1 MGGITMKKR
10 LISLLLL
17 GAMLLSLLPLSACGR
32 KDGETVSRGEW
43 IAMLAET
50 FGFDQYQSQLPYYS
64 DVDKENPLF
73 PSVQSAAEWQ
83 VLCIFTGES
92 LDPEQAVTKEE
103 VASTAA
109 LSAGC
114 PAAGTGEDYDS
125 APAVDYAVEK
135 QIIDSD
141 KDLKHKMTLEE
152 CEAALEAARTAYLT
166 PSGEERAVVAPAE
179 DLVDMG
185 ALPEEGF
192 TLQGRDFIIPGEYA
206 GGVTEGR
213 TAVVETAEGPVEVSV
228 GETFVTAP
236 TAEHPAGV
244 AYKVAEIREE
254 ADGTL
259 TIVTESPT
267 LEDLFDEL
275 DVHMTVEADPSM
287 IIWDPAFVGGAS
299 PVADGQPGSY
309 TVTFLSAGP
318 QAEPLKTWSDS
329 FSKDF
334 SLGSG
339 NFEKN
344 WSSKNSSALGGGPGA
359 QALENSNFVYD
370 KTPSIEDFGGSTD
383 SWKKNLTVENKFS
396 GGYKI
401 TGNISINSLTVSADV
416 QYKKFLKIP
425 YGIENASVQVSSD
438 LKASLKLEGNLH
450 EELRI
455 AIVPIPIA
463 ATGLSV
469 SVELF
474 LYVDASGQLQVR
486 AGLGANAKVEYQ
498 DGRLRRTA
506 SSNAHAETEAAIE
519 MDFGAKLRAT
529 LDALSVVK
537 IMDADVSVGGN
548 LTASAY
554 IGGNCEVTEEDG
566 QSQITYKESMN
577 IQADLYLPIIKIT
590 CGGSGTLIEAIGLS
604 GNWTVISKDKAAH
617 FELLNYSWVFWE
629 ETVTI
634 DKDGNVID
642 SETSSAGEN
651 EDIGASDDTQLDL
664 KSYTVT
670 LRGDSVQLELDLPA
684 GTAVPDVVWTSDN
697 PSVATVDAS
706 GIVSPVSTGT
716 ATITVSLRSDPNV
729 YVKCAVYVEEIG
741 EDNWEFLPASYRFGG
756 AAEGTWI

>member
-1 MGGITMKKR
+1 MRKR

-17 GAMLLSLLPLSACGR
+17 GAMLLTLLPLSACGK

-64 DVDKENPLF
+64 DVGQDDPLF

-83 VLCIFTGES
+83 VLCIFTGKE
-92 LDPEQAVTKEE
+92 LDPEAAVTKEE

-166 PSGEERAVVAPAE
+166 PSGEERAAAAPAE

-185 ALPEEGF
+185 ALPEESF
-192 TLQGRDFIIPGEYA
+192 TVQGSDFIVPSEYA
-206 GGVTEGR
+206 GGVTGGR

-236 TAEHPAGV
+236 TPEHPTGV

-259 TIVTESPT
+259 TIVTEDPA
-267 LEDLFDEL
+267 LEDLFEEL
-275 DVHMTVEADPSM
+275 DVHMTVDADPDM
-287 IIWDPAFVGGAS
+287 IIWDPAFAGGAS
-299 PVADGQPGSY
+299 PVAGGQPGSY
-309 TVTFLSAGP
+309 SVTFLSAGP
-318 QAEPLKTWSDS
+318 QAEPLKTWSKS
-329 FSKDF
+329 ASKDF
-334 SLGSG
+334 SFGSG

-344 WSSKNSSALGGGPGA
+344 WSNKNSSAIGGGPGA

-370 KTPSIEDFGGSTD
+370 KTPSIEDFAGGTD
-383 SWKKNLTVENKFS
+383 SWTKNLTVENKFS

-401 TGNISINSLTVSADV
+401 TGNISINALTVSTDV
-416 QYKKFLKIP
+416 QYKKTWLTKIP
-425 YGIENASVQVSSD
+425 YGIETASVQVSSD
-438 LKASLKLEGNLH
+438 ITATLKLDGNLS

-455 AIVPIPIA
+455 AVIPVPIA

-469 SVELF
+469 SIELY
-474 LYVDASGQLQVR
+474 LYMDASGQLQVR
-486 AGLGANAKVEYQ
+486 AGLGANAKVEYRDKKIRQ
-498 DGRLRRTA
+498 TA
-506 SSNAHAETEAAIE
+506 TSNAHAEAEAAIE

-529 LDALSVVK
+529 LNALDIVK
-537 IMDADVSVGGN
+537 IMDADVSAGGN

-554 IGGNCEVTEEDG
+554 IDGSCEASEENG
-566 QSQITYKESMN
+566 QTKLTYKESMN
-577 IQADLYLPIIKIT
+577 IKADLYVPIVKVA
-590 CGGSGTLIEAIGLS
+590 CGGSGTLIGSLGIG
-604 GNWTVISKDKAAH
+604 GNWTVLGKEKAKH

-629 ETVTI
+629 ETVTT
-634 DKDGNVID
+634 DKEGNVVD
-642 SETSSAGEN
+642 SETSSAGED
-651 EDIGASDDTQLDL
+651 EGIGASDDTRLDL

-670 LRGDSVQLELDLPA
+670 LQGESVQLELDLPA
-684 GTAVPDVVWTSDN
+684 GTAAPDVVWTSDN
-697 PSVATVDAS
+697 PAVAAVDAS
-706 GIVSPVSTGT
+706 GVVSPVSTGT
-716 ATITVSLRSDPNV
+716 AIITVALRSDPSV
-729 YVKCAVYVEEIG
+729 YVKCAVYVTEIG
-741 EDNWEFLPASYRFGG
+741 EDNWEFLPAASRSG
-756 AAEGTWI
+756 AAVEGKWI